1 MKTLLDT
8 ALDYFLD
15 YIAVE
20 KGLLPNTVASYGRD
34 LRAYID
40 TVESLGASDAGNIPP
55 EAPEIHLVR
64 LSKQHLRPSSRARAL
79 SAIKQ
84 FHRFLTREGIAAEI
98 LAKDLV
104 NPKRSKKIPRVLTID
119 QVERLLGAPDMKT
132 ALGKRDRAM
141 LELGYGAG
149 LRVSELCGVELHD
162 LKEEERLVLVR
173 GKGKKERL
181 VPYGRHAAR
190 ALTNYLD
197 SGRPHL
203 AGERVVSF
211 VFLNRRGGNISRVG
225 FFKNLKRY
233 AAVAGIETAVSPHV
247 LRHSFATHLLH
258 GGADLRYVQEL
269 LGHADISTTQIY
281 TSVDTRHLIEVHKAF
296 HPRG

>member
-1 MKTLLDT
+1 MKTHLDT

-40 TVESLGASDAGNIPP
+40 TVESLDVRDAGDIPP

-64 LSKQHLRPSSRARAL
+64 LSKKHLRPSSRARAL

-84 FHRFLTREGIAAEI
+84 FHRFLAREGIAGEVPG
-98 LAKDLV
+98 KDLT

-119 QVERLLGAPDMKT
+119 QVERLLAAPETKT
-132 ALGKRDRAM
+132 PLGKRDRAM
-141 LELGYGAG
+141 LELSYGAG
-149 LRVSELCGVELHD
+149 LRVSELCGLALHD
-162 LKEEERLVLVR
+162 LKEEDRLVLVR

-190 ALTNYLD
+190 ALASYLD
-197 SGRPHL
+197 AGRPHL
-203 AGERVVSF
+203 AKERVISY
-211 VFLNRRGGNISRVG
+211 VFLNRRGNKISRVG

-233 AAVAGIETAVSPHV
+233 ASIAGIETAVSPHV

-281 TSVDTRHLIEVHKAF
+281 TTVDTRHLIEVHKAF

>member
-20 KGLLPNTVASYGRD
+20 KGLLPNTIASYGRD

-40 TVESLGASDAGNIPP
+40 TVEKLDVRYAGDIPP
-55 EAPEIHLVR
+55 EAPEIHLVK
-64 LSKQHLRPSSRARAL
+64 LSKSHLRPSSRARAL

-84 FHRFLTREGIAAEI
+84 FHRFLAREGIAKDTPG
-98 LAKDLV
+98 KDLK

-119 QVERLLGAPDMKT
+119 QVERLLDAPESKS

-149 LRVSELCGVELHD
+149 LRVSELCGLELHD
-162 LKEEERLVLVR
+162 VKEEDNLVLVR

-181 VPYGRHAAR
+181 IPYGKHAAR
-190 ALTNYLD
+190 ALKYYLD
-197 SGRPHL
+197 RGRPHL
-203 AGERVVSF
+203 AKERVISF
-211 VFLNRRGGNISRVG
+211 LFLNLRGNKISRIG

-233 AAVAGIETAVSPHV
+233 AAIAGIEMDVSPHV

>member
-20 KGLLPNTVASYGRD
+20 KGLLPNTIASYGRD
-34 LRAYID
+34 LRAYIN
-40 TVESLGASDAGNIPP
+40 TVESLEVRYAGDIPE
-55 EAPEIHLVR
+55 EAPEIHLVK
-64 LSKQHLRPSSRARAL
+64 LSKSHLRPSSRARAL

-84 FHRFLTREGIAAEI
+84 FHRFLAREGISKDVPG
-98 LAKDLV
+98 KDLS

-119 QVERLLGAPDMKT
+119 QVERLLAAPETKT

-141 LELGYGAG
+141 LELAYGAG
-149 LRVSELCGVELHD
+149 LRVSELCGLELHD
-162 LKEEERLVLVR
+162 LKEEENLVFVR

-181 VPYGRHAAR
+181 VPFGKHAAR
-190 ALTNYLD
+190 ALEQYLD
-197 SGRPHL
+197 RGRPQI
-203 AGERVVSF
+203 AKERVIAF
-211 VFLNRRGGNISRVG
+211 LFLNRRGGKISRVG

-233 AAVAGIETAVSPHV
+233 ASIAGIEMEVSPHV

-281 TSVDTRHLIEVHKAF
+281 TSVDTQHLIEVHRAF